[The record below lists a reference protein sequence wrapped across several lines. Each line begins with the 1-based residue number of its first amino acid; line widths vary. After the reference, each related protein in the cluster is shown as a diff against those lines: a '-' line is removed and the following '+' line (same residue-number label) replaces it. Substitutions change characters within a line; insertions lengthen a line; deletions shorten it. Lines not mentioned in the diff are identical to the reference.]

1 VPDDEEEILVNR
13 LGRLGWRSGR
23 LTGGLSSARG
33 GRLGARLAARLLPED
48 VHELE
53 LVLALPPD
61 EALALA
67 GWVLSSLGEPVDE
80 TRVAD
85 DKHELRAVVG
95 SGALNLNPA
104 IVTLQLVAT
113 TSASTTIRVRGVAKE
128 GLIRQR
134 AGRKAAERVA
144 ARLRA
149 SLGGGATLRTRRR
162 G

>member
-1 VPDDEEEILVNR
+1 VPDDEEEEILVNR

-23 LTGGLSSARG
+23 FAGGLWAASG
-33 GRLGARLAARLLPED
+33 GRLGARFAARLLPED
-48 VHELE
+48 VHEML

-61 EALALA
+61 EALARARRVLA
-67 GWVLSSLGEPVDE
+67 SLGEPADE
-80 TRVAD
+80 TRLAD

-95 SGALNLNPA
+95 AGALNLNPA
-104 IVTLQLVAT
+104 VVTLQLLAT
-113 TSASTTIRVRGVAKE
+113 TMESTTIRVRGVAKE

-149 SLGGGATLRTRRR
+149 SG
-162 G
+162 

>member
-1 VPDDEEEILVNR
+1 MTYDEEEEILVNR

-23 LTGGLSSARG
+23 LTGELLAARG

-48 VHELE
+48 VHVIE

-67 GWVLSSLGEPVDE
+67 GRVLSSLGEPVDE
-80 TRVAD
+80 TRIGD
-85 DKHELRAVVG
+85 DMHELRAVVG

-104 IVTLQLVAT
+104 IVTLRLVAT
-113 TSASTTIRVRGVAKE
+113 TSTSTTIWVRGMAKE

-144 ARLRA
+144 AYLQA
-149 SLGGGATLRTRRR
+149 SA
-162 G
+162 

>member
-1 VPDDEEEILVNR
+1 MSQEEEEILVNR
-13 LGRLGWRSGR
+13 AGRLGWRSGR
-23 LTGGLSSARG
+23 LGGGLWTASG
-33 GRLGARLAARLLPED
+33 GRLGARLAARLLPHD
-48 VHELE
+48 VHEIR

-67 GWVLSSLGEPVDE
+67 RCVLASLCEAADE
-80 TRVAD
+80 TPLAD

-95 SGALNLNPA
+95 SGALNLNPTV
-104 IVTLQLVAT
+104 VTLQLLAT
-113 TSASTTIRVRGVAKE
+113 TSASTTIRVRGVTKE

-149 SLGGGATLRTRRR
+149 D
-162 G
+162 

>member
-1 VPDDEEEILVNR
+1 MSQEEEENLVNR

-23 LTGGLSSARG
+23 LAGGLQAASG

-48 VHELE
+48 VHEIL

-67 GWVLSSLGEPVDE
+67 RRVLASLGEPAAE
-80 TRVAD
+80 TPLVD
-85 DKHELRAVVG
+85 DKHELRTVVG
-95 SGALNLNPA
+95 SGVLNLNPA
-104 IVTLQLVAT
+104 VVTLQLLAT

-149 SLGGGATLRTRRR
+149 GSSLS
-162 G
+162 

>member
-1 VPDDEEEILVNR
+1 MPDDEEEEILVDR
-13 LGRLGWRSGR
+13 IGRVGWRSGWI
-23 LTGGLSSARG
+23 GAGLPGASG
-33 GRLGARLAARLLPED
+33 GRLGARFAARLLPED
-48 VHELE
+48 VYEIE
-53 LVLALPPD
+53 LVLALPLD

-67 GWVLSSLGEPVDE
+67 GSVLSSPLGEPVDE
-80 TRVAD
+80 ARFAD

-95 SGALNLNPA
+95 AGALNLNPA
-104 IVTLQLVAT
+104 VVTLQLLAT

-149 SLGGGATLRTRRR
+149 AG
-162 G
+162 

>member
-1 VPDDEEEILVNR
+1 MPDDEEEILVNR
-13 LGRLGWRSGR
+13 LGRVGWRSGR
-23 LTGGLSSARG
+23 IGGGLPGASG

-48 VHELE
+48 VHEIE
-53 LVLALPPD
+53 LVLALPPA

-80 TRVAD
+80 TRLTEY
-85 DKHELRAVVG
+85 KHELRALIKAGV
-95 SGALNLNPA
+95 LNLNPA
-104 IVTLQLVAT
+104 IVTLQLDVT

-134 AGRKAAERVA
+134 AGRMAAERVA

-149 SLGGGATLRTRRR
+149 SV
-162 G
+162 

>member
-1 VPDDEEEILVNR
+1 MSQEEEEEEEEEEILVNR

-23 LTGGLSSARG
+23 LAGGLQAASG
-33 GRLGARLAARLLPED
+33 GRLGARFAARLLPED
-48 VHELE
+48 VHEVL
-53 LVLALPPD
+53 LVLALPAD

-67 GWVLSSLGEPVDE
+67 RRVLASPGEPANE
-80 TRVAD
+80 TRLAE

-95 SGALNLNPA
+95 SGLLNLNPA
-104 IVTLQLVAT
+104 VVTLQLLAT

-149 SLGGGATLRTRRR
+149 GQQ
-162 G
+162 

>member
-1 VPDDEEEILVNR
+1 VPDDEEEEILVNR

-23 LTGGLSSARG
+23 FAGGLWAASG
-33 GRLGARLAARLLPED
+33 GRLGARFAARLLPED
-48 VHELE
+48 VHEML

-61 EALALA
+61 EALARARRVLA
-67 GWVLSSLGEPVDE
+67 SLGEPADK
-80 TRVAD
+80 TRLAD

-95 SGALNLNPA
+95 AGALNLNPA
-104 IVTLQLVAT
+104 VVTLQLLAT
-113 TSASTTIRVRGVAKE
+113 TMESTTIRVRGVAKE

-149 SLGGGATLRTRRR
+149 SG
-162 G
+162 

>member
-1 VPDDEEEILVNR
+1 MPYDEEEEILVNR
-13 LGRLGWRSGR
+13 LGWLGWRSGWR
-23 LTGGLSSARG
+23 GSGLPGASG
-33 GRLGARLAARLLPED
+33 GRLGAGLAARLLPED
-48 VHELE
+48 VHEIE
-53 LVLALPPD
+53 LVLALPPE

-80 TRVAD
+80 TRLAG

-95 SGALNLNPA
+95 SGAENLNLA
-104 IVTLQLVAT
+104 LVTLQLVAT
-113 TSASTTIRVRGVAKE
+113 TSASTTIRVRGVAME

-149 SLGGGATLRTRRR
+149 SV
-162 G
+162 